1 MKRFTHNRRLGVVA
15 FSLPK
20 ILLLIACTVPTGSI
34 FAIQANP
41 DPYIAHQ
48 PDGTEI
54 QLRLRGDEW
63 FHVEQD
69 VHGFTVI
76 RDRGWYVYGKRDQAS
91 GRLVSSGLRVG
102 VENPKAHGLRKGE
115 LPSAKVRAER
125 ARALGHPLA
134 SDGSS
139 ESAGGESPAMAS
151 ATSGVLKNLVVL
163 IRWLDHA
170 GRTLPSTSD
179 VDILMNAPG
188 GDPVLAPTGSVRDV
202 YLENSYGMLSL
213 ESTVAVW
220 VTSDNT
226 ETYYANGNSGLTSLI
241 HAALR
246 DALTKV
252 DAFIDFSEFDQ
263 DGNGLIDSITFLHS
277 GYGAEWGGSDAY
289 GTPNADRIW
298 SHKWTISGGWTSQEG
313 VAVSNYHISP
323 AVWGTSGSA
332 IGRIGVI
339 AHETGHFLGLPD
351 LYDTDSGAGE
361 GIGSFGLM
369 ANSWGFDGSQ
379 KSPPHMCPW
388 SKVRMGWLSPTVI
401 DAAGTYTLNEA
412 EFNAQAY
419 RIDLGYPSGEYLL
432 LENRQPTGF
441 DWSMPQG
448 GLVIWHIDESAGYNT
463 QGYPSGGSWTG
474 SHYRVAVLQADGA
487 YDLEQGRDRGDRY
500 DPWHA
505 GGNSEL
511 TVSVDP
517 NTGPWPNTDA
527 YQGNV
532 FVQTNNRIYN
542 ISPSGPS
549 MTFSFEVIG
558 TPDVPP
564 AAPSG
569 LVATAASYDSI
580 NLSWVDN
587 STDESSFRIE
597 RSPEGTSWSEISSV
611 SADVTSYTD
620 TGLSP
625 STTLFYR
632 VRAANIAG
640 NSAYTSSA
648 SATTDP
654 PPPPPSAPSGLVATT
669 DSDAAISL
677 SWLDNSSD
685 EDAFIVRRTTDNVT
699 WIEVATLGVGSTS
712 YQDTGLIADTTYTY
726 QVFSSNI
733 WGESGSNT
741 AFTTTDPPPA
751 WVDAFAAQ
759 DIPVS
764 GSVQGSYPDTHS
776 TDGIEQVITET
787 ESGGKPS
794 RRRSFAEHQWS
805 FPDVRGGLAITLF
818 VNAWAPANAEGD
830 DFHFEISTDGGNGWT
845 AILTVPQNSAPGTVY
860 SGVLPGGDPADIIV
874 RVVDGDGTQGYRS
887 LDSVRIDQLYL
898 RTDLDPNDSPPNPP
912 SGLSATVVSS
922 TEVQLTWSDNSSN
935 ERGFRV
941 MRSIDGTSFTEI
953 GVAPVDATEFTDGT
967 AIPNGTY
974 WYQVVAYTA
983 SFSADSNIDG
993 PVTTPD
999 GIALQAAGSKKRGK
1013 AVVDLTWQGGSSVET
1028 VDILRS
1034 VDGGAWETIATVPR
1048 ADGAYTDN
1056 TGLKGGPIIDYQ
1068 VCADDNSVCSDIVT
1082 VAF

>member
-1 MKRFTHNRRLGVVA
+1 M
-15 FSLPK
+15 
-20 ILLLIACTVPTGSI
+20 LIGCLIPAATV

-41 DPYIAHQ
+41 DPYVVQQ
-48 PDGTEI
+48 PDGQEI
-54 QLRLRGDEW
+54 RLQVRGDEW
-63 FHVEQD
+63 FSFEQD
-69 VHGFTVI
+69 IHGFTVI
-76 RDRGWYVYGKRDQAS
+76 RDRGWYVYGKRDQAT

-102 VENPKAHGLRKGE
+102 VDNPKARGLKPGE
-115 LPSAKVRAER
+115 LPSAKVMSER
-125 ARALGHPLA
+125 ARAHGFPQT
-134 SDGSS
+134 SDGTSG
-139 ESAGGESPAMAS
+139 SAGSEGPTLAS

-163 IRWLDHA
+163 IRWSDHA
-170 GRTLPSTSD
+170 GRTIPSESD
-179 VDILMNAPG
+179 IDILMNAPG

-202 YLENSYGMLSL
+202 YLENSYGTLSL

-226 ETYYANGNSGLTSLI
+226 ETYYANGNRGLTSLI
-241 HAALR
+241 HAALK

-252 DAFIDFSEFDQ
+252 DALIDFSEFDL

-277 GYGAEWGGSDAY
+277 GYGAEWGGNDAY
-289 GTPNADRIW
+289 GTNYIDRIW

-351 LYDTDSGAGE
+351 LYDTDSSPGE

-388 SKVRMGWLSPTVI
+388 SKVRLGWLSPTI
-401 DAAGTYTLNEA
+401 LDTAGTYTLNEA
-412 EFNAQAY
+412 EFHSEAY
-419 RIDLGYPSGEYLL
+419 RIDHGYPSGEYLL

-441 DWSMPQG
+441 DWAMPQG
-448 GLVIWHIDESAGYNT
+448 GMVIWHIDESAGYNIE
-463 QGYPSGGSWTG
+463 GFPSGGVWSG

-500 DPWHA
+500 DTWHA
-505 GGNSEL
+505 GGNNEL
-511 TVSVDP
+511 TVSVNP

-532 FVQTNNRIYN
+532 FVQTNNRIYD
-542 ISPSGPS
+542 ISASGPTMS
-549 MTFSFEVIG
+549 FSYEVVG
-558 TPDVPP
+558 TPTTPP
-564 AAPSG
+564 LAPSA
-569 LVATAASYDSI
+569 LVATSASYESI
-580 NLSWVDN
+580 DISWLDN
-587 STDESSFRIE
+587 SSDESSFRIE
-597 RSPEGTSWSEISSV
+597 RSPDGIAWGEIASV
-611 SADVTSYTD
+611 ATDVTGYTD
-620 TGLSP
+620 TGLTP
-625 STTLFYR
+625 STTYHYR
-632 VRAANIAG
+632 VRASNIAG
-640 NSAYTSSA
+640 NSAYTSPD
-648 SATTDP
+648 SATTAP
-654 PPPPPSAPSGLVATT
+654 PPPPPAAPSGLVATT

-677 SWLDNSSD
+677 SWLDNSNN
-685 EDAFIVRRTTDNVT
+685 EDAFILRRTTDNVT
-699 WIEVATLGVGSTS
+699 WIEVATLAAGSTS
-712 YQDTGLIADTTYTY
+712 YQDTGLMADTTYTY
-726 QVFSSNI
+726 QVFSSNA

-741 AFTTTDPPPA
+741 TFTTTDPPPA

-759 DIPVS
+759 DVPVS
-764 GSVQGSYPDTHS
+764 GSVQGSYSDTHEA
-776 TDGIEQVITET
+776 DGIEQVITEE

-805 FPDVRGGLAITLF
+805 FPGVRGGLAITLF
-818 VNAWAPANAEGD
+818 ANAWAPANSEGD
-830 DFHFEISTDGGNGWT
+830 DFHFEVSTDGGNSWT
-845 AILTVPQNSAPGTVY
+845 TTLTVPQNSNPGTIY
-860 SGVLPGGDPADIIV
+860 SGALPTSDPADMLV
-874 RVVDGDGTQGYRS
+874 RVVDSDGTQGYRS
-887 LDSVRIDQLYL
+887 LDSVRIDQLFL
-898 RTDLDPNDSPPNPP
+898 RTDLDPNDSPPSAP
-912 SGLSATVVSS
+912 SGLLAAVVSS
-922 TEVQLTWSDNSSN
+922 AEVQLTWSDNSTN

-941 MRSIDGTSFTEI
+941 MRSTDGTSFTEI
-953 GVAPVDATEFTDGT
+953 GVAPVDASEFTDGT

-983 SFSADSNIDG
+983 SFSAASNISG

-1013 AVVDLTWQGGSSVET
+1013 AVVDLTWQGGSSIET

-1034 VDGGAWETIATVPR
+1034 VDGGIWETIATVPR

-1056 TGLKGGPIIDYQ
+1056 TNLKGGPIIDYQ